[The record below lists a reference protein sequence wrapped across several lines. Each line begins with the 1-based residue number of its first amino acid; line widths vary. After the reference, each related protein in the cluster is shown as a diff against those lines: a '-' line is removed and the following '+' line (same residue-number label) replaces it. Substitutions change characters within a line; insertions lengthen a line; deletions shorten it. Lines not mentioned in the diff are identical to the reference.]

1 MQVNQ
6 PKVSAAKAITADVA
20 EPLPEFLTNGELA
33 ALIGAKSTRK
43 QIEWL
48 TMSGWRFELNAAHK
62 PIVGRLYA
70 RFKLAG
76 FKLQMAP
83 VDQLAWSLDLS
94 KVN

>member
-1 MQVNQ
+1 M
-6 PKVSAAKAITADVA
+6 
-20 EPLPEFLTNGELA
+20 EPLPEFLTNAELE

-48 TMSGWRFELNAAHK
+48 MESGWKFELNAARK

-70 RFKLAG
+70 RCKLAG
-76 FKLQMAP
+76 LRLQTTTA
-83 VDQLAWSLDLS
+83 DQSAWSLDLS